1 VVVAA
6 SNHGIYDV
14 LVGAHVVAAIVGFG
28 SVAVSGVYGASAR
41 RLRPGTPDRAERPEQ
56 VEEIRRYFRGH
67 NLVEYLVLVVPFL
80 GVAALALRPG
90 RHGYGD
96 VWVVAG
102 AVIWAAA
109 SVLLLFVVRP
119 AEGAIRR
126 AAGSGDRAGAGRYGT
141 RLFWASVAM
150 DVLFVTALAF
160 MVTQP
165 Q

>member
-6 SNHGIYDV
+6 STHGIYDV
-14 LVGAHVVAAIVGFG
+14 LVGAHVVAAVIGFG
-28 SVAVSGVYGASAR
+28 SVAISGVYGASAR
-41 RLRPGTPDRAERPEQ
+41 RLRAGPQDGADRPEA
-56 VEEIRRYFRGH
+56 VEEIRRYFRGR
-67 NLVEYLVLVVPFL
+67 NLVEYLLLVVPFL

-96 VWVVAG
+96 VWVVASE
-102 AVIWAAA
+102 VIWVVAAT
-109 SVLLLFVVRP
+109 LLLFVVRP

-126 AAGSGDRAGAGRYGT
+126 AAGTGDLGGAGRHGT
-141 RLFWASVAM
+141 RLFWASVAT